1 MPDPD
6 SWSLKTAL
14 HLNAEEPSN
23 SVLVATSRRKG
34 SETLAR
40 QSLISRV
47 TGQVPLPRNS
57 ACTVTAFIRHVSYD
71 S

>member
-47 TGQVPLPRNS
+47 TG
-57 ACTVTAFIRHVSYD
+57 HVDLGQFHLSG
-71 S
+71 